1 MIQLVSYEPSF
12 VDRFRNIVGF
22 HCGILLGSLYENE
35 ERLFL
40 PIEVSSL
47 DSNQYNKNELHNI
60 EDIQTQWISTQCRNL
75 KRMMPGGVRISGIC
89 FTTTLSE
96 FYSNQAHIRKLLL
109 ELPKC
114 DPVLL
119 ELFGSTERELVL
131 LLVDPAAKKFTCM
144 TLDARSPTAVFVPVP
159 AKERLLLHSYK
170 SFKTHISISAET
182 ILPADRK
189 KEEILL
195 QLQMAVKP
203 YLQALLA
210 DANLLINGE
219 FREGTDKVLPA
230 QPEVTSSI
238 PTKAQRRTKKLPKSS
253 KSRPM
258 GYGGGQAVT
267 DTDTVGVHQ
276 QPLEKRPSEGL
287 SDDKISWADVELTVF
302 GPQFPRWQRASSSS
316 SLESGASSDTGYAGG
331 TDTADSLSNNSVPIN
346 RLVVDGRIPGIAF
359 LPSSTT
365 VETLFGALR
374 DDLIRS
380 ILARL
385 ELLTDELH
393 ITSAELE
400 VPRMVLPQRVLVR
413 LPACPT
419 LPLSDYKFLSET
431 AKEVVARLL
440 YFCVPMGTRG
450 YGDDSGI
457 KHLFGIDPTAFS
469 RDVLDTSC
477 LDTSLEMSPELS
489 GEDEL
494 SETELLENVT
504 QTVNPVT
511 QFMSFS
517 NPKFWILSSAILLS
531 AILLSY
537 LLLGQQSYEAV

>member
-96 FYSNQAHIRKLLL
+96 FYSNQAHIRK
-109 ELPKC
+109 
-114 DPVLL
+114 
-119 ELFGSTERELVL
+119 
-131 LLVDPAAKKFTCM
+131 
-144 TLDARSPTAVFVPVP
+144 
-159 AKERLLLHSYK
+159 
-170 SFKTHISISAET
+170 
-182 ILPADRK
+182 
-189 KEEILL
+189 
-195 QLQMAVKP
+195 MAVKP

-457 KHLFGIDPTAFS
+457 VTTHSSSTESFFSLSSQKHLFGIDPTAFS

>member
-1 MIQLVSYEPSF
+1 
-12 VDRFRNIVGF
+12 
-22 HCGILLGSLYENE
+22 
-35 ERLFL
+35 
-40 PIEVSSL
+40 
-47 DSNQYNKNELHNI
+47 
-60 EDIQTQWISTQCRNL
+60 
-75 KRMMPGGVRISGIC
+75 
-89 FTTTLSE
+89 
-96 FYSNQAHIRKLLL
+96 
-109 ELPKC
+109 
-114 DPVLL
+114 
-119 ELFGSTERELVL
+119 
-131 LLVDPAAKKFTCM
+131 
-144 TLDARSPTAVFVPVP
+144 
-159 AKERLLLHSYK
+159 
-170 SFKTHISISAET
+170 
-182 ILPADRK
+182 
-189 KEEILL
+189 
-195 QLQMAVKP
+195 MAVKP